1 MKELVSNGGELS
13 PATVTATRFW
23 VLLDNGHASS
33 TPGKRSPFLEDGRQL
48 REYEFNRAVVKRIA
62 DLLDKEHIS
71 YKILVPEVDFDVPL
85 SVRAARANEWVKK
98 FGANNC
104 LFLSVHANAAGH
116 GDWMNARGWCI
127 YTTRGK
133 TKSDEYATIF
143 YEEAEKILPKH
154 GLSLRKDLSDGDPD
168 QEADFTVIYK
178 TACPAVLTENLFMDN
193 KEDCKFLLSEEGRD
207 IIAQVH
213 VNAIRRIINLR
224 K

>member
-1 MKELVSNGGELS
+1 
-13 PATVTATRFW
+13 
-23 VLLDNGHASS
+23 
-33 TPGKRSPFLEDGRQL
+33 
-48 REYEFNRAVVKRIA
+48 
-62 DLLDKEHIS
+62 
-71 YKILVPEVDFDVPL
+71 
-85 SVRAARANEWVKK
+85 
-98 FGANNC
+98 
-104 LFLSVHANAAGH
+104 
-116 GDWMNARGWCI
+116 MNARGWCI